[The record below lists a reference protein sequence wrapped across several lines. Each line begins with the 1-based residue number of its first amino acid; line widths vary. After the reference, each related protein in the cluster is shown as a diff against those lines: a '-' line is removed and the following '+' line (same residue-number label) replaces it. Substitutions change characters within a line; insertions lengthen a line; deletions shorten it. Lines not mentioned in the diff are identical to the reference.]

1 MVTKHV
7 PHKFSK
13 DTTTRTEI
21 PDFMSPSI
29 ISIGSNVM
37 IQETTQFMNKKN
49 IDSVLNLIKKN
60 DEYISIVK
68 ETDLSR
74 KILGKARHYGYGS
87 K

>member
-7 PHKFSK
+7 PHKFAK

-21 PDFMSPSI
+21 PDFMSPSV
-29 ISIGSNVM
+29 ISVGSDAM

-49 IDSVLNLIKKN
+49 IDSVLIKNRN

-74 KILGKARHYGYGS
+74 KILGEG
-87 K
+87 

>member
-7 PHKFSK
+7 PHKFAK

-21 PDFMSPSI
+21 PDFMSPSV
-29 ISIGSNVM
+29 ISVGSNAK

-49 IDSVLNLIKKN
+49 IDSVLIKNRN

-74 KILGKARHYGYGS
+74 NILREL
-87 K
+87 